1 MMSSKSWCDS
11 DKQRSH
17 YSLWRERL
25 GLTVPFVIF
34 LHDFEGERQTGVLA
48 SEEIISAVAVSV
60 NELLAR
66 VLKASITA
74 MFILRINM
82 KSPSDKTHRELSPGS
97 AFPPLHSTQGGQS
110 GNMNDR
116 SGVLHSQEGDGFD
129 MLQFPLRKMST
140 TDWSTGGVNHSE
152 PLGEHGNFLRENNGW
167 TMSI

>member
-1 MMSSKSWCDS
+1 M
-11 DKQRSH
+11 
-17 YSLWRERL
+17 
-25 GLTVPFVIF
+25 TVPFVIF

-97 AFPPLHSTQGGQS
+97 AFPPLHSTQ
-110 GNMNDR
+110 
-116 SGVLHSQEGDGFD
+116 LHFSLCGFYGSQLNCFGSSLTG
-129 MLQFPLRKMST
+129 LINLVSSSCRQLKNSKIPLCTPVPAQHQNSRQIVS
-140 TDWSTGGVNHSE
+140 D
-152 PLGEHGNFLRENNGW
+152 
-167 TMSI
+167 